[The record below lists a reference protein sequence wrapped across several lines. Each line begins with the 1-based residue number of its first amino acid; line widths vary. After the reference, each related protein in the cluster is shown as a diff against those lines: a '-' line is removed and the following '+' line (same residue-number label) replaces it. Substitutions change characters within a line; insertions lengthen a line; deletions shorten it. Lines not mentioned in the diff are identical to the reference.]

1 MKNRLARQQTLFWT
15 LLLVAATT
23 IILFETGILPKDVW
37 ATYSTNSYITE
48 VTAILLAIALIPLA
62 NKRFSSKMKNAKEA
76 DDETFLK
83 TCRRELDI
91 RLLLL
96 FAVMLTNITLY
107 YISGDDNMIYWAL
120 IGILAYIF
128 GYPLNQYQHREKEQ

>member
-1 MKNRLARQQTLFWT
+1 M
-15 LLLVAATT
+15 LVAATT

>member
-23 IILFETGILPKDVW
+23 IILFETGILPKDGW

-62 NKRFSSKMKNAKEA
+62 NKRFSSKMKKAKEA

-91 RLLLL
+91 RLVLL